1 MQFRLFR
8 LCLRAC
14 ILITPEICWVETI
27 NYINN
32 RTQWIKIK
40 RGKRYNLVDINRWID
55 IDPPRWVCLYRF
67 EPKRLNNS
75 VRRHPTQHVLPTS
88 TWSRDLGVVRA
99 SFGLAILWSRVRAQ
113 VDHPLTEIR
122 ASIVCTEKRA
132 CRWTLRR
139 LQFTPKY
146 RFEPKRFN

>member
-1 MQFRLFR
+1 MCNFVYSLDRY
-8 LCLRAC
+8 LCLRAY
-14 ILITPEICWVETI
+14 ILITPESCWVETI
-27 NYINN
+27 NKENN
-32 RTQWIKIK
+32 RTQSKK
-40 RGKRYNLVDINRWID
+40 NRRGKCCNLVDIID
-55 IDPPRWVCLYRF
+55 SPRWVCLYLF

-88 TWSRDLGVVRA
+88 TWSRDLGVARA
-99 SFGLAILWSRVRAQ
+99 SFGLAILWSRVQAQ
-113 VDHPLTEIR
+113 ADHPLIEIW
-122 ASIVCTEKRA
+122 ASIVYTEKRA